1 VGVCHLRTESEQT
14 IISILIIHHSYTK
27 KINIMTIL
35 LTPQESETYF
45 HNALCNG
52 LGEMRYYGLSLEVD
66 GKAYKKAKAKL
77 HKEYNSTC
85 YEDVLLQILKDGG
98 TLTMV
103 DDECDGEY
111 TRSITIKNIH
121 DRVAMTPLSHLMDMV
136 NEQDDATT
144 GEVILQS
151 VFYEEVIFG

>member
-1 VGVCHLRTESEQT
+1 MT
-14 IISILIIHHSYTK
+14 II
-27 KINIMTIL
+27 

-66 GKAYKKAKAKL
+66 GNGSYKKAKAKL
-77 HKEYNSTC
+77 EKEYNSTC
-85 YEDVLLQILKDGG
+85 YEDVLLQVLKDGG

-103 DDECDGEY
+103 DEENDGEY
-111 TRSITIKNIH
+111 TRTISIKDVH
-121 DRVAMTPLSHLMDMV
+121 DRVAMTPLSHLMDMI

>member
-1 VGVCHLRTESEQT
+1 MT
-14 IISILIIHHSYTK
+14 II
-27 KINIMTIL
+27 

-45 HNALCNG
+45 HSALCNG

-66 GKAYKKAKAKL
+66 GNTAYKKAKAKL
-77 HKEYNSTC
+77 EKEYNSTC

-103 DDECDGEY
+103 DVENDGEY
-111 TRSITIKNIH
+111 TRTISIKEVH
-121 DRVAMTPLSHLMDMV
+121 DRVAMTPLSHLMDMI
-136 NEQDDATT
+136 NENDDATT

-151 VFYEEVIFG
+151 VFYEKVIFG